1 MRTKDFRGLVAL
13 VALFACGTVL
23 AGSKADIVIMTQ
35 NQYLGADLTPVIAAE
50 TGEEANAALIAA
62 LMTISNNNYPERVQA
77 LAESIR
83 DKKPHLVALQEMFA
97 FTCIDPF
104 DTGNCELFPNAFND
118 HLTATMAALGDEYEV
133 AAVVQNLTLPP
144 QGFPYPGVPIQ
155 LELGGPFI
163 FIEVIDQDVI
173 LARTDV
179 DTTIVD
185 FDCARRSIDGC
196 NYNVVAPADLAGF
209 PINIERGFVGVD
221 ATVNGVDYRFIN
233 THLEVQH
240 LTSDPASIYFQ
251 TVQASELLNAI
262 FDVDTFDPTKRHVV
276 AGDFNSSPADVSEIG
291 QPTAYEQMAMF
302 FTDIWQPGQG
312 KSGFTCCELADLSN
326 SPSQHDERI
335 DLVFTLPA
343 PSKSKAKVLGS
354 KVKDKTLS
362 GLWPS
367 DHGSVGAELSY

>member
-1 MRTKDFRGLVAL
+1 MRTKELGALVAL
-13 VALFACGTVL
+13 VALFACGTTL
-23 AGSKADIVIMTQ
+23 AGSKADIVVMTQ
-35 NQYLGADLTPVIAAE
+35 NQYLGADLTPIIAAE
-50 TGEEANAALIAA
+50 DATAANAAIIEA
-62 LMTISNNNYPERVQA
+62 LTTVSNNNYQERVVA
-77 LAESIR
+77 LAETIQ
-83 DKKPHLVALQEMFA
+83 DKKPHLVALQEMFS
-97 FTCIDPF
+97 FDCLDPYQ
-104 DTGNCELFPNAFND
+104 TGICALFPNAFSD
-118 HLTATMAALGDEYEV
+118 HLAATMAALGDDYEV
-133 AAVVQNLTLPP
+133 AAVLQNLTLPP
-144 QGFPYPGVPIQ
+144 AGFPYPGIPIQ
-155 LELGGPFI
+155 LSPTGLPVFI
-163 FIEVIDQDVI
+163 LVVDRDVI
-173 LARTDV
+173 LARSDV
-179 DTTIVD
+179 DTSIVD
-185 FDCARRSIDGC
+185 FDCARKSIDGC

-367 DHGSVGAELSY
+367 DHGSVSAELSY